1 MKSGI
6 ERIGRTVT
14 LQAAQ
19 RSCLDKKR
27 YPSRNHARDAAAKNQ
42 KLFGPTA
49 ARYWYACTLCSGW
62 HLTSKSATQPQR
74 QEIVAPQFGRG
85 NNNERKGQQR

>member
-27 YPSRNHARDAAAKNQ
+27 YASRNHARDAAAKNQ

-49 ARYWYACTLCSGW
+49 ARFWYACTLCAGW
-62 HLTSKSATQPQR
+62 HLTSKGPNEKQPRQR
-74 QEIVAPQFGRG
+74 VVAPQYGK
-85 NNNERKGQQR
+85 NNERKD